1 MKKEKLQWHP
11 GFCAAIQIE
20 LEDQAGEMD
29 FLSEYNLSKKPLQAD
44 LVIIKKQSDIPSGN
58 ENNLCGILS
67 RYNILEYKSPSDTM
81 TIDDYYK
88 VNAYACLFKTDS
100 RYSDRIKAMDIT
112 IILVCSKRPLKLL
125 KYLKNCCKMVITTI
139 SPGIYEAAGSGLF
152 RTYMIV
158 AHPRYGGSYPWPNAL
173 TDSFTDHDRTH
184 VKQLLKE
191 VDESPDAN
199 REAVLELLM
208 KANPELIQKI
218 KKEEDMR
225 SLQILFAPELAEAKA
240 KLRIQVEQEV
250 RDEFD
255 QKVRAQVEQ
264 DIRSE
269 VEQKVRAQVEQ
280 KVRSEVEQKVRAQVK
295 QEVRSEVE
303 QKVRA
308 QVKQE
313 VRSEVEQKV
322 RAQAQKEART
332 ATEAHIRRTA
342 CNMFQHG
349 FSPDDTAG
357 IMELDMKIVKKW
369 HREWKKERTAVTV

>member
-67 RYNILEYKSPSDTM
+67 RYNIL
-81 TIDDYYK
+81 
-88 VNAYACLFKTDS
+88 
-100 RYSDRIKAMDIT
+100 
-112 IILVCSKRPLKLL
+112 VCSKRPLKLL

-158 AHPRYGGSYPWPNAL
+158 AHPRYGGSYPWLNAL

-255 QKVRAQVEQ
+255 QKVRAQ
-264 DIRSE
+264 
-269 VEQKVRAQVEQ
+269 
-280 KVRSEVEQKVRAQVK
+280 
-295 QEVRSEVE
+295 
-303 QKVRA
+303 
-308 QVKQE
+308 
-313 VRSEVEQKV
+313 
-322 RAQAQKEART
+322 AQKEART

-369 HREWKKERTAVTV
+369 HREWKKERTVVTV

>member
-67 RYNILEYKSPSDTM
+67 RYNIL
-81 TIDDYYK
+81 
-88 VNAYACLFKTDS
+88 
-100 RYSDRIKAMDIT
+100 
-112 IILVCSKRPLKLL
+112 VCSKRPLKLL

-158 AHPRYGGSYPWPNAL
+158 AHPRYGGSYPWLNAL

-255 QKVRAQVEQ
+255 QKVRAQ
-264 DIRSE
+264 
-269 VEQKVRAQVEQ
+269 
-280 KVRSEVEQKVRAQVK
+280 
-295 QEVRSEVE
+295 
-303 QKVRA
+303 
-308 QVKQE
+308 
-313 VRSEVEQKV
+313 
-322 RAQAQKEART
+322 AQKEART